1 MLTAGE
7 IEQFVE
13 LGYVR
18 VEEAIPRDLAEQC
31 RVTVLQQLG
40 VPESAPWP
48 QPVVRGLADG
58 DAIHRAA
65 NSPTLLEA
73 VGQLLAGEPWDP
85 RPNLGI
91 FVARCPSDVDPG
103 DTGWHID
110 ASFEGPETD
119 SLFSWYVNH
128 QSTGRGL
135 LLLCL
140 LSDVG
145 DDDAPT
151 RVRAGSH
158 RQVPKRLRAFGDQ
171 GVVGLAAPVD
181 DIEGPVH
188 LATGRAGDVYVCHP
202 FLVHAASW
210 PHRGTR
216 PRVIAQP
223 PISLHGPL
231 RLDVPEPE
239 QSPVSRPISAAL
251 RTQ

>member
-1 MLTAGE
+1 MVGLTDVE

-13 LGYVR
+13 LGYAR
-18 VEEAIPRDLAEQC
+18 VEEAIPRNLAEEC
-31 RVTVLQQLG
+31 RETVLQQMG
-40 VPESAPWP
+40 VPETGPWP
-48 QPVVRGLADG
+48 QPVVRCLAES

-65 NSPTLLEA
+65 NSPALLAA

-85 RPNLGI
+85 RQDLGI

-103 DTGWHID
+103 DAGWHID

-119 SLFSWYVNH
+119 SLLSWYVNY
-128 QSTGRGL
+128 QSKGRGL

-158 RQVPKRLRAFGDQ
+158 HQVPGRLREFGDQ
-171 GVVGLAAPVD
+171 GVLGAPVG

-188 LATGRAGDVYVCHP
+188 LATGRAGDVYLCHP

-216 PRVIAQP
+216 PRLIAQP

-231 RLDVPEPE
+231 RLDVRGPDL
-239 QSPVSRPISAAL
+239 SPVSRPISDAL
-251 RTQ
+251 RN